1 MMKALSVLSVP
12 FLLACV
18 LAVRLPAQDDARTRT
33 MPEKVAVSEKATSG
47 EKSPEDGKAASDEK
61 SPEDGKAASGE
72 KAAAADPFAPK
83 PPAGMKLVWSD
94 EFSVDGRPDPKNWTY
109 ETGYVRNHEAQWY
122 RPESAEVKDGC
133 LVITGEHHKQPLPN
147 PRGNGRRF
155 GFGGNGG
162 DNRPV
167 EYTSACLITKGLHS
181 FKYGRIEARIKA
193 PLMEGSWPAF
203 WTLGISENWPSCGEI
218 DIFEYYKETVLA
230 NFCWSAPGG
239 TWSPEWNTVRTPLGK
254 FRKDDPEWANKFHV
268 YAMDWDENRIV
279 LSVDGVAVNDSSIAK
294 VKNARFRSVEN
305 PFHQPHYLLVNLA
318 LGGDNGGDVTKIPFP
333 VYMYVD
339 YVRVYQKAE

>member
-1 MMKALSVLSVP
+1 MMKAVSRLFLP
-12 FLLACV
+12 LLLACMF
-18 LAVRLPAQDDARTRT
+18 AASSFAQDAAPAQTT
-33 MPEKVAVSEKATSG
+33 PEKAATGEKAATA
-47 EKSPEDGKAASDEK
+47 ENASKTDEK
-61 SPEDGKAASGE
+61 NASGD

-83 PPAGMKLVWSD
+83 PPDGMKLVWSD
-94 EFSVDGRPDPKNWTY
+94 EFDVNGRPDPKNWTY

-122 RPESAEVKDGC
+122 RPESAEVKDGF
-133 LVITGEHHKQPLPN
+133 LVITAEHHKEPLPN
-147 PRGNGRRF
+147 PNRNQFGRF
-155 GFGGNGG
+155 FGGN
-162 DNRPV
+162 NRPI

-181 FKYGRIEARIKA
+181 FKFGRIEARIKA

-203 WTLGISENWPSCGEI
+203 WTLGVSEGWPSCGEI

-230 NFCWSAPGG
+230 NFCWASEKGQ
-239 TWSPEWNTVRTPLGK
+239 WSPEWNTVRNPLGK
-254 FRKDDPEWANKFHV
+254 FRKDDPDWADKFHV

-279 LSVDGVAVNDSSIAK
+279 LSIDGVAVNDSSIAK

-318 LGGDNGGDVTKIPFP
+318 LGGDSGGDVTKVPFP

>member
-1 MMKALSVLSVP
+1 MKVLSLPV
-12 FLLACV
+12 LLACV
-18 LAVRLPAQDDARTRT
+18 LAACGPAPSQQTT
-33 MPEKVAVSEKATSG
+33 ESSESVS
-47 EKSPEDGKAASDEK
+47 ASET
-61 SPEDGKAASGE
+61 
-72 KAAAADPFAPK
+72 DPFAPN

-94 EFSVDGRPDPKNWTY
+94 EFNTDGRPDPANWTY

-122 RPESAEVKDGC
+122 RPESAEVRDGC
-133 LVITGEHHKQPLPN
+133 LVITGEHHEQPLPN

-155 GFGGNGG
+155 GFGFGG
-162 DNRPV
+162 DNRPI

-181 FKYGRIEARIKA
+181 FRFGRIEARIKA

-203 WTLGISENWPSCGEI
+203 WTLGVSENWPSCGEI
-218 DIFEYYKETVLA
+218 DIFEYYKELVLA
-230 NFCWSAPGG
+230 NFCWSAAEGQ
-239 TWSPEWNTVRTPLGK
+239 WSPEWNTVRVPLGNY
-254 FRKDDPEWANKFHV
+254 RKDDPEWADKFHV

-279 LSVDGVAVNDSSIAK
+279 LSVDGRAVNDSSVAE
-294 VKNARFRSVEN
+294 VRNARFRSVAN

-318 LGGDNGGDVTKIPFP
+318 LGGDNGGDVTKLPFP

>member
-1 MMKALSVLSVP
+1 MMKALSLLSLP
-12 FLLACV
+12 ILLACI
-18 LAVRLPAQDDARTRT
+18 LAASSAAQEAAPQQKP
-33 MPEKVAVSEKATSG
+33 PEKAATG
-47 EKSPEDGKAASDEK
+47 EKDAT
-61 SPEDGKAASGE
+61 GE
-72 KAAAADPFAPK
+72 KAAAGEKAGSKADETSKASDPFAPK
-83 PPAGMKLVWSD
+83 PPPGMKLAWSD
-94 EFSVDGRPDPKNWTY
+94 EFNVDGRPDPKNWTY

-122 RPESAEVKDGC
+122 RPESAEVRNGC
-133 LVITGEHHKQPLPN
+133 LVITAEHHKEPLQN
-147 PRGNGRRF
+147 PRGNNRRF
-155 GFGGNGG
+155 GFGGFGGFGG
-162 DNRPV
+162 DNRPI

-181 FKYGRIEARIKA
+181 FRYGRIEARIKA

-203 WTLGISENWPSCGEI
+203 WTLGVSESWPSCGEI

-230 NFCWSAPGG
+230 NFCWASNKGQ
-239 TWSPEWNTVRTPLGK
+239 WSPEWSTVRTPLAK
-254 FRKDDPEWANKFHV
+254 YQKEDPDWANKFHV

-279 LSVDGVAVNDSSIAK
+279 LSVDGVPVNDSSVAK

-305 PFHQPHYLLVNLA
+305 PFRQPHYLLVNLA